1 MKGGWFFEGL
11 FWMLACGILACR
23 MYDFFIRETEQAKTR
38 ILSDMYNVKLPCFS
52 GDCFIRYEFR
62 ISSP

>member
-1 MKGGWFFEGL
+1 
-11 FWMLACGILACR
+11 MLACGGILACR

-52 GDCFIRYEFR
+52 GDFFIRYEFR